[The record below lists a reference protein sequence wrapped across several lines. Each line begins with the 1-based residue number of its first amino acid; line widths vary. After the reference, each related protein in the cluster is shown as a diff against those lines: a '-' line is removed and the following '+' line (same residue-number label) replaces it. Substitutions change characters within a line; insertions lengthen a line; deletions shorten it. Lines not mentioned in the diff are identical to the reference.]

1 MSLLQYTSKEM
12 FSSTEL
18 IRKSKNVFDKLSKD
32 EIEKAIILRDG
43 KPSFM
48 LLDFNKYEDIMTEYL
63 SMKAELENKTTS
75 KQVVES
81 VKEKAVEQK
90 IEVKD
95 EVKVEETED
104 INIKPD
110 DIESVEEIS
119 DLDLQ
124 DALAKI
130 EELGNDISTEDT
142 EITQVN
148 EKKVEIDS
156 SQNIK
161 EFWD

>member
-18 IRKSKNVFDKLSKD
+18 IRKSKNIFDKLAKD

-48 LLDFNKYEDIMTEYL
+48 LLDFQKYEDIMTEYL
-63 SMKAELENKTTS
+63 AMKEELENRAITKE
-75 KQVVES
+75 VV
-81 VKEKAVEQK
+81 KAPIEEEK
-90 IEVKD
+90 IEVEK
-95 EVKVEETED
+95 EIIEESSEDLD
-104 INIKPD
+104 INAD
-110 DIESVEEIS
+110 DIESVDEIT

-130 EELGNDISTEDT
+130 EELGNEISTDT
-142 EITQVN
+142 EEISD
-148 EKKVEIDS
+148 KKVENDS

>member
-18 IRKSKNVFDKLSKD
+18 IRKSKNIFDKLAKD

-48 LLDFNKYEDIMTEYL
+48 LLDFQKYEDIMTEYL
-63 SMKAELENKTTS
+63 AMKEELENRVAV
-75 KQVVES
+75 KQEVIIPLEK
-81 VKEKAVEQK
+81 KEK
-90 IEVKD
+90 IEVKED
-95 EVKVEETED
+95 LSEVCEELN
-104 INIKPD
+104 INSD
-110 DIESVEEIS
+110 DIETVEEIT

-130 EELGNDISTEDT
+130 EELGSDINTSTEESD
-142 EITQVN
+142 
-148 EKKVEIDS
+148 EKKNQVDT

>member
-18 IRKSKNVFDKLSKD
+18 IRKSKNVFDKLAKD

-63 SMKAELENKTTS
+63 AMKAELENKTTS
-75 KQVVES
+75 KQVVEK
-81 VKEKAVEQK
+81 VEEKAIEKK
-90 IEVKD
+90 IETK
-95 EVKVEETED
+95 EEEIGETED
-104 INIKPD
+104 INIVAN

-130 EELGNDISTEDT
+130 EELGN
-142 EITQVN
+142 EINIENVESPQTN

>member
-18 IRKSKNVFDKLSKD
+18 IRKSKNVFDKLAKD

-63 SMKAELENKTTS
+63 AMKAELENKTTN
-75 KQVVES
+75 KQVVEK
-81 VKEKAVEQK
+81 VEEKAIEKK
-90 IEVKD
+90 IETK
-95 EVKVEETED
+95 EEEIGETED
-104 INIKPD
+104 INIVAN

-130 EELGNDISTEDT
+130 EELGN
-142 EITQVN
+142 EINIENVESPQTN

>member
-18 IRKSKNVFDKLSKD
+18 IRKSKNVFDKLAKD

-63 SMKAELENKTTS
+63 AMKAELENKTTN
-75 KQVVES
+75 KQVVEK
-81 VKEKAVEQK
+81 VEEKAIEKK
-90 IEVKD
+90 IETK
-95 EVKVEETED
+95 EEEIGETED
-104 INIKPD
+104 INIVAN

-130 EELGNDISTEDT
+130 EELGN
-142 EITQVN
+142 EINIENVESPQSN

>member
-1 MSLLQYTSKEM
+1 M
-12 FSSTEL
+12 
-18 IRKSKNVFDKLSKD
+18 KD

-81 VKEKAVEQK
+81 VKEKPVEQK
-90 IEVKD
+90 IEVKN

-104 INIKPD
+104 INIKAD

-142 EITQVN
+142 EIPQSN
-148 EKKVEIDS
+148 EKKAEIDS